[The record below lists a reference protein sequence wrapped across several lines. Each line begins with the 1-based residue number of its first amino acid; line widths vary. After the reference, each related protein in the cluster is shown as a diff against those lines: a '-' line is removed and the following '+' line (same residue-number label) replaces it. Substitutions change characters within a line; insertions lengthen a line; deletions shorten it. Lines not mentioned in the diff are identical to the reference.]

1 MELRIRFNFSGINT
15 GGGEMISFSN
25 VSLIYPN
32 SERTIIEEV
41 SFNVNEGEFVLLMG
55 HTGAGKSSVLRL
67 INGLVPHHTGGI
79 LSGEITV
86 AGRSTRSLKPG
97 ELADIVGVVGQNPSN
112 GFVSDVVEDEI
123 AFSLETLG
131 IAPDVMRKRVEE
143 VLDLLALAP
152 LRRRNISELSGGEQ
166 QRVAIAAALVTN
178 PKVLLLDEPTS
189 ALDPIAAEE
198 VLSILHRLVHDL
210 GLTIVVSEHRLERVI
225 QFVDRI
231 ILINGDGTLNL
242 GSAAAILRDSSIA
255 PPLVELARIIDLD
268 SVPLSVREFR
278 QSAPQI
284 SRSSQVTAGSNAVSL
299 DLILS
304 LSKITAAYEESQ
316 RKYALNEINLEIFSG
331 EIVALMGRNG
341 AGKTTLLK
349 CSVGQAPII
358 SGHVSLLGQN
368 PVGLNG
374 KQLIKLVGYVPQEP
388 TDLLYGQSVIEECQL
403 ADLDN
408 EIELG
413 TTLGIYE
420 SLMRIPNLKAHPRDI
435 SEGQRLGLALSIILS
450 AQPKLIVL
458 DEPTRGLDYTAKRIL
473 IQILKKIAHEEK
485 RAVFIS
491 THDVELVAEVADRVV
506 FLAEGEVIADGDTRK
521 VLTASPA
528 FAPQVSKALPD
539 SNFLTVSEVERFLDA
554 EK

>member
-1 MELRIRFNFSGINT
+1 MITFSQ
-15 GGGEMISFSN
+15 

-32 SERTIIEEV
+32 SERTIIENV
-41 SFNVNEGEFVLLMG
+41 SFSVNEGEFVLLMG
-55 HTGAGKSSVLRL
+55 HTGAGKSSVLKL

-97 ELADIVGVVGQNPSN
+97 ELADIVGVVGQNPIN
-112 GFVSDVVEDEI
+112 GFVSDIVEDEI

-210 GLTIVVSEHRLERVI
+210 GLTIIVSEHRLERVI

-231 ILINGDGTLNL
+231 ILLNGDGSLNL
-242 GSAAAILRDSSIA
+242 GSVESVLRDSPIA
-255 PPLVELARIIDLD
+255 PPLVELARVLQLESI
-268 SVPLSVREFR
+268 PLSIREFR
-278 QSAPQI
+278 KSAPQI
-284 SRSSQVTAGSNAVSL
+284 SLNSAKHVQPSGEENQKVFKLTDVV
-299 DLILS
+299 
-304 LSKITAAYEESQ
+304 AAYEESQ
-316 RKYALNEINLEIFSG
+316 RQYALSAVNLDLFG
-331 EIVALMGRNG
+331 GQVVALMGRNG

-349 CSVGQAPII
+349 CTVGQAPIV
-358 SGHVSLLGQN
+358 SGQVDLLGRN
-368 PVGLNG
+368 PADLDG
-374 KQLIKLVGYVPQEP
+374 KELIKLVGYVPQEP
-388 TDLLYGQSVIEECQL
+388 TDLLYGQSIYEECEL
-403 ADLDN
+403 ADSDN
-408 EIELG
+408 QVPSG
-413 TTLGIYE
+413 TTLKIYE

-450 AQPKLIVL
+450 AQPRLIVL
-458 DEPTRGLDYTAKRIL
+458 DEPTRGLDYAAKKVL
-473 IQILKKIAHEEK
+473 VEILKRIAHEEK

-506 FLAEGEVIADGDTRK
+506 FLAEGEVIADGATKK

-528 FAPQVSKALPD
+528 FAPQVAKALPD
-539 SNFLTVSEVERFLDA
+539 TEFLTVAEVQGHLNADQ
-554 EK
+554 

>member
-1 MELRIRFNFSGINT
+1 
-15 GGGEMISFSN
+15 MISFSN

-97 ELADIVGVVGQNPSN
+97 ELADVVGVVGQNPSN

-255 PPLVELARIIDLD
+255 PPLVELARVIDLD

-278 QSAPQI
+278 KSAPQI
-284 SRSSQVTAGSNAVSL
+284 SGSSQITASLNADNL

-316 RKYALNEINLEIFSG
+316 RKYALNQINLEIFSG

-349 CSVGQAPII
+349 CSVGQAPIV
-358 SGHVSLLGQN
+358 SGQVSLMGQN
-368 PVGLNG
+368 PMELNG
-374 KQLIKLVGYVPQEP
+374 KELIKLVGYVPQEP

-403 ADLDN
+403 ADIDN
-408 EIELG
+408 DIKSG
-413 TTLGIYE
+413 TTLSIYE

-458 DEPTRGLDYTAKRIL
+458 DEPTRGLDYAAKRIL